1 MLKCREVTRMVAADA
16 IGRAGIL
23 RRLELRL
30 HLMMCHRC
38 RAYVREIGLI
48 GNVARHL
55 WGSEA
60 EDVESAASV
69 EQRVLQAIRGAAP
82 TDSSPEVDPEIPPTD

>member
-1 MLKCREVTRMVAADA
+1 MLKCREVTRLVASDE

-38 RAYVREIGLI
+38 RAYVREIGLMGSI
-48 GNVARHL
+48 ARRL
-55 WGSEA
+55 WGEEEEEA
-60 EDVESAASV
+60 ERTASM
-69 EQRVLQAIRGAAP
+69 EQRVLQAIREAAP
-82 TDSSPEVDPEIPPTD
+82 SEPSPEADPGIPPAD